1 MCKERTRISVK
12 RRINK
17 RWLWTL
23 LVLTLTLLG
32 AVPAAA
38 AEEQEQVV
46 LQGVWLGEV
55 EISGMTADEVEAE
68 AEKQIERALQQGIQ
82 MQMNLHTVTINVQD
96 LGLTVEKGDVVEEA
110 MAYGRQGNLVR
121 RYCQQQGLETE
132 GYKLRLNYQVDEE
145 KVKAAIEEKCVPY
158 NEESVDSQ
166 LVRRSD
172 GSFEIISGSAGSEID
187 VEASVQAVQEYIAD
201 TWNGLQDGAVE
212 LVINTVEDQA
222 DPEELGKVQDILGE
236 SSTEYAADAGAR
248 CKNVEAGVRKV
259 SGTVLYPGEEFSML
273 EKVVP
278 FDEENGYAKA
288 AEYRGGKVVYDYGGG
303 ICQVSTTLYQAV
315 LKAELEVTERYNHS
329 MMVSYSDPGFD
340 AAIAEGSKDFK
351 FKNNTNAP
359 IYIEGY
365 TQNGVV
371 GFRIYGQEYRDPSR
385 TIRYYNEIISQTDP
399 QTQLKADSEA
409 AIGTITEENSPKTG
423 YKAKLWK
430 DITENGQTTTE
441 QVNTSSYAVSN
452 AVYLVGI
459 KSTNTELVSKMRA
472 AISDNSLNDVYTL
485 KKQYGV

>member
-1 MCKERTRISVK
+1 MKKAKV
-12 RRINK
+12 
-17 RWLWTL
+17 LAAGL
-23 LVLTLTLLG
+23 LLGMLARG
-32 AVPAAA
+32 AVPVLA
-38 AEEQEQVV
+38 AEDTVM
-46 LQGVWLGEV
+46 QGVWLGAV
-55 EISGMTADEVEAE
+55 EISGMTEAEVEAE
-68 AEKQIERALQQGIQ
+68 ARKQEEKALQQGIQ

-96 LGLTVEKGDVVEEA
+96 LGLTVDTDDAAREA
-110 MAYGRQGNLVR
+110 LAYGRQGNLVH
-121 RYCQQQGLETE
+121 RYRQQQELKGDGHT
-132 GYKLRLNYQVDEE
+132 LRLGYSVDPE
-145 KVKAAIEEKCVPY
+145 KVKTALEEKCVPY

-166 LVRRSD
+166 LVKKED

-187 VEASVQAVQEYIAD
+187 VEASVEAVQEYISNE
-201 TWNGLQDGAVE
+201 WNGLEDGRVE
-212 LVINTVEDQA
+212 LVMNTVEGQS
-222 DPEELGKVQDILGE
+222 DPEELGKVQDVLGE
-236 SSTEYAADAGAR
+236 ASTEYAADAGAR

-259 SGTVLYPGEEFSML
+259 SGTVIYPGEEFAML

-278 FDEENGYAKA
+278 FNEENGYAKA

-365 TQNGVV
+365 TQNGRV
-371 GFRIYGQEYRDPSR
+371 GFRIYGEEYRDPGR

-399 QTQLKADSEA
+399 GTKLQADSEKT
-409 AIGTITEENSPKTG
+409 IGTITEVNAPKTG

-430 DITENGQTTTE
+430 EVTENGQTNTE
-441 QVNTSSYAVSN
+441 QVNSSVYAVSN
-452 AVYLVGI
+452 AVYDVGI
-459 KSTNTELVSKMRA
+459 KSSNTELVGEMRA
-472 AISDNSLNDVYTL
+472 AIQSNSLNDVFSL
-485 KKQYGV
+485 KKKYGI

>member
-12 RRINK
+12 KKISRK
-17 RWLWTL
+17 WFLAL
-23 LVLTLTLLG
+23 LVLALTLLRT
-32 AVPAAA
+32 VPVL
-38 AEEQEQVV
+38 AEESQEQVV
-46 LQGVWLGEV
+46 MQGVWLGEV
-55 EISGMTADEVEAE
+55 EISGMTAAEVEAE
-68 AEKQIERALQQGIQ
+68 ADRQAEKALQQGIQ
-82 MQMNLHTVTINVQD
+82 LQMNLHTVTINVQD
-96 LGLTVEKGDVVEEA
+96 LGLTVDKGDVVEEA

-121 RYCQQQGLETE
+121 RYCQQQGLESE

-145 KVKAAIEEKCVPY
+145 KVKEAIEEKCVPY

-166 LVRRSD
+166 LVRKD
-172 GSFEIISGSAGSEID
+172 GGSFEIISGSAGSEID
-187 VEASVQAVQEYIAD
+187 VEASVKAVQEYISD
-201 TWNGLQDGAVE
+201 TWNGLEDGAVE

-222 DPEELGKVQDILGE
+222 NPEELGKVQDILGE
-236 SSTEYAADAGAR
+236 ASTEYAADAGAR

-278 FDEENGYAKA
+278 FNEENGYAKA

-329 MMVSYSDPGFD
+329 MMVAYSDPGFD

-351 FKNNTNAP
+351 FKNNTDAP

-371 GFRIYGQEYRDPSR
+371 GFRIYGQEYRDSSR

-399 QTQLKADSEA
+399 QTQLKADSEST
-409 AIGTITEENSPKTG
+409 IGTITEESSPKTG

-441 QVNTSSYAVSN
+441 LVNTSTYAVSN

-472 AISDNSLNDVYTL
+472 AINDNSLNDVYTL